1 MVPSLLVLATLDI
14 GHMMLH
20 VAGMSFLGLGVSA
33 PRRNGVMI
41 NDARQFIWTQP
52 LQMLWPGRAV
62 YQRDGLLT
70 SVGDALRDR
79 LDPHLIAEHS
89 H

>member
-1 MVPSLLVLATLDI
+1 LVLASLDI

-33 PRRNGVMI
+33 PTAEWGVMI
-41 NDARQFIWTQP
+41 NDARQYIWTQP
-52 LQMLWPGRAV
+52 LQMVWPGLALFISV
-62 YQRDGLLT
+62 MAFNLL
-70 SVGDALRDR
+70 GDALRDR